1 MKFQKHYYTTTTTI
15 VSTIFFLMSLLP
27 LNVKPMKSRQTIKTN
42 TLKRKN
48 RENRT
53 KSREF

>member
-1 MKFQKHYYTTTTTI
+1 
-15 VSTIFFLMSLLP
+15 
-27 LNVKPMKSRQTIKTN
+27 MKSRQTIKTN